1 MKIIKLEVGQLGANC
16 YIVYCKKSLQGAV
29 IDPGGDAKDIIA
41 LLHRE
46 NIKVDYIIN
55 THGHADHIA
64 ANDEV
69 KAETG
74 AKVCIHEADAPML
87 PSAQGNLSSFVGSN
101 LSCQP
106 PDCLLK
112 DGDILMVG
120 EIEMEI
126 IHTPGHTLGGICIKA
141 NHILFSGDTLFEQS
155 IGRTDFP
162 NGSYSQLLHS
172 IQDKL
177 LLLADDT
184 TVLPGHGAA
193 TTIGDERNSNPFIQ

>member
-69 KAETG
+69 KARR
-74 AKVCIHEADAPML
+74 VL
-87 PSAQGNLSSFVGSN
+87 RSAFMRPTL
-101 LSCQP
+101 LCCQVP
-106 PDCLLK
+106 KGIYLVLLVVILAVSHRIVSLK

-126 IHTPGHTLGGICIKA
+126 IHTWP
-141 NHILFSGDTLFEQS
+141 
-155 IGRTDFP
+155 
-162 NGSYSQLLHS
+162 YSW
-172 IQDKL
+172 
-177 LLLADDT
+177 
-184 TVLPGHGAA
+184 
-193 TTIGDERNSNPFIQ
+193 RNLY